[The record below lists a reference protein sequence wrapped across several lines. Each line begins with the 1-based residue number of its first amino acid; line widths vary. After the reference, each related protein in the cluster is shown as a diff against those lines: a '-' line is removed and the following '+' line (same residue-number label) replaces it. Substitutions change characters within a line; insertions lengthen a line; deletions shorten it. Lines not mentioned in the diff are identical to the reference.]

1 MKGLDDMFSMTVTDA
16 IKVHETMIS
25 VAGPCINANRF
36 SNPLK
41 DDEGNIY
48 DAHIP
53 FDKML
58 YVDDSRIMLGIR
70 GSYDIESFMGKVLV
84 SAT

>member
-1 MKGLDDMFSMTVTDA
+1 MFSMTVTDA
-16 IKVHETMIS
+16 MKVHEAMITVS
-25 VAGPCINANRF
+25 GPCNNAIRF

-53 FDKML
+53 FDKL
-58 YVDDSRIMLGIR
+58 LVVDNTRIMLGIR

-84 SAT
+84 SVT

>member
-1 MKGLDDMFSMTVTDA
+1 MFSMTVTDA
-16 IKVHETMIS
+16 LKVHDTMIS
-25 VAGPCINANRF
+25 VSGPCNDANRF

-58 YVDDSRIMLGIR
+58 VVDNSRVMLGIR
-70 GSYDIESFMGKVLV
+70 GSYDIEHFIGKVLV
-84 SAT
+84 SA